1 MEKLKVSDYRKIAKE
16 SLRGQWGINA
26 GFIFLSSLLGM
37 AIGQVT
43 GVINSGAVQSFMSF
57 LISTFVLFA
66 FSYAIYYVGLFVVR
80 GGRADI
86 GQLFVVFQGKYYLP
100 ILIINVIYLIVQ
112 YVLGFVI
119 FIPMILQGG
128 LAFYFSL
135 VMGAGSVDYF
145 SIGQL
150 ASAGFVLLFLI
161 TLILFLFVTGIVGGL
176 FRFAAYLKFDYPELS
191 PTECIKKAWD
201 LIKDRWGQYILLE
214 LSFIGWYILGAL
226 LFVIPLLWAI
236 AYSNAATAAFYD
248 QALKEKMDIKET
260 IA

>member
-1 MEKLKVSDYRKIAKE
+1 MEKLMVSDYRKIAKE
-16 SLRGQWGINA
+16 RLKGQWGINA

-43 GVINSGAVQSFMSF
+43 SVVNNGSVKSVMSF

-80 GGRADI
+80 GGRADLA
-86 GQLFVVFQGKYYLP
+86 QLFVVFQGRYYLP
-100 ILIINVIYLIVQ
+100 ILIINIIYLIVQ

-119 FIPMILQGG
+119 FIPLILQGG
-128 LAFYFSL
+128 LAFYFSF
-135 VMGAGSVDYF
+135 VVGAGSIDYF
-145 SIGQL
+145 SLGQL

-161 TLILFLFVTGIVGGL
+161 TLILFLFVTSIIGGL
-176 FRFAAYLKFDYPELS
+176 FRFAAYLRFDYPELS
-191 PTECIKKAWD
+191 ATDCIKKAWD

-214 LSFIGWYILGAL
+214 LSFIGWYALGAL
-226 LFVIPLLWAI
+226 LFVIPLFWAV

-248 QALKEKMDIKET
+248 QALKEKLETKET
-260 IA
+260 MA